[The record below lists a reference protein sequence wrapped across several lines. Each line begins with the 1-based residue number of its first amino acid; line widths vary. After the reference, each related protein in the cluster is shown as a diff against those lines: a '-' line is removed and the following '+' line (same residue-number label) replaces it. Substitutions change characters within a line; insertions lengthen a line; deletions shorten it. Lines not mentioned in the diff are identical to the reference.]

1 MSYVPRPQEIYKH
14 FKGNLYQI
22 ITVAEHSETGEKLV
36 IYQALYGDFKIYARE
51 LGMFTSKVDRSKYPN
66 AAQEYR
72 FELQN
77 LQASQ
82 PAPQSVQNVQ
92 ANRQAPQAAQANQ
105 WSVQNAQTERQA
117 TQAARASQ
125 PASAS
130 VMNEVTEAEANL
142 DPLILEFL
150 DADDYEAKLNVLAA
164 LHHRITDDMIT
175 IMAVASD
182 VEVEEGDL
190 EDRYTQL
197 RNCLLTLEKYESS
210 RMR

>member
-210 RMR
+210 RVR

>member
-77 LQASQ
+77 VQASQ

-105 WSVQNAQTERQA
+105 WSVQNAQTERQV

-125 PASAS
+125 QASAS

-210 RMR
+210 RVR

>member
-1 MSYVPRPQEIYKH
+1 MSYIPRPQEIYKH

-66 AAQEYR
+66 ATQEYR
-72 FELQN
+72 FELQSA
-77 LQASQ
+77 QAG
-82 PAPQSVQNVQ
+82 QSATQNMQLGQAATQNVQ
-92 ANRQAPQAAQANQ
+92 ASQ
-105 WSVQNAQTERQA
+105 WS
-117 TQAARASQ
+117 TQSARASWQPQQGTQVVRASQ
-125 PASAS
+125 PVTVS
-130 VMNEVTEAEANL
+130 VMNQVTEAEANL

-182 VEVEEGDL
+182 VEVEEGNL
-190 EDRYTQL
+190 EDRYAQL
-197 RNCLLTLEKYESS
+197 KNCLLTLEKYESS

>member
-77 LQASQ
+77 VQASQ

-210 RMR
+210 RVR

>member
-36 IYQALYGDFKIYARE
+36 IYQALYGDYKIYARE
-51 LGMFTSKVDRSKYPN
+51 LGMFTGKVDRSKYPN

-77 LQASQ
+77 VQTGEPDAKPLQASQ
-82 PAPQSVQNVQ
+82 PASQS
-92 ANRQAPQAAQANQ
+92 AQA
-105 WSVQNAQTERQA
+105 V
-117 TQAARASQ
+117 RASQ
-125 PASAS
+125 WNAQGAQASEPPSRNEQAS
-130 VMNEVTEAEANL
+130 QPGTATVMNEVTEAEANL

-150 DADDYEAKLNVLAA
+150 DANDYESKLNVLAA

-182 VEVEEGDL
+182 VEVEEGNL
-190 EDRYTQL
+190 EDRYVQL
-197 RNCLLTLEKYESS
+197 RNCLLTLDKYESS

>member
-77 LQASQ
+77 LQAGQPAPQSAQAVRASQ
-82 PAPQSVQNVQ
+82 PAPQSVQASQWSAQ
-92 ANRQAPQAAQANQ
+92 AGQQAP
-105 WSVQNAQTERQA
+105 
-117 TQAARASQ
+117 QAARASQ
-125 PASAS
+125 PVTASF
-130 VMNEVTEAEANL
+130 MEEVTEAEANL

-190 EDRYTQL
+190 EDRYSQL